1 MKYVSIDIETTG
13 IDPELDQVIEIGA
26 VIDDLSNPQ
35 PIDKLMTY
43 RKYVVHTRYSGSPY
57 ALWLNSQA
65 LKNIPDRNPDYT
77 YLPPEDIA
85 ESLFSFLS
93 SEFPVQGNKVRLVVA
108 GKNFGSFDRL
118 FLTKLPKM
126 NKLISFRHRA
136 IDPAMLYFDPKVDA
150 ELPSSK
156 LCLDRAGIGGEVA
169 HTAVEDAKM
178 IIKLVRKHYGIPF

>member
-26 VIDDLSNPQ
+26 VIDNLSNPQ
-35 PIDKLMTY
+35 PINKLRTY
-43 RKYVVHTRYSGSPY
+43 RKYVVNKRYSGNPY

-65 LKNIPDRNPDYT
+65 LKNIHDRNPSYT

-93 SEFPVQGNKVRLVVA
+93 SEFPIKQNKVNLVVA
-108 GKNFGSFDRL
+108 GKNFGSFDKL

-126 NKLISFRHRA
+126 NELISFGHRA
-136 IDPAMLYFDPKVDA
+136 IDPAMLYFDPKIDT

-156 LCLDRAGIGGEVA
+156 LCMERAGLAGEVA
-169 HTAVEDAKM
+169 HTAVEDAIM
-178 IIKLVRKHYGIPF
+178 IIKLIRNYYKIPF